1 MVPSSRPSLALLLPL
16 VAAVVAAA
24 IVWGGVMLAKQER
37 IERLPRSG
45 ASVERFASELQEKI
59 TALESQY
66 ERHLARICRTDL
78 NHFFGVQDAIDGV
91 VGVRQLSTLNPE
103 GKIDL
108 HLPASDLET
117 IPALPIP
124 VMDPRERPPGRE
136 VVAEVGGF
144 DLFGGGE
151 GESGW
156 ITTPQGRF
164 YHQRVSIRR
173 VILLL
178 VDPAPVEA
186 SVVQTL
192 APWIEEQLA
201 GSAKDGTVD
210 RVRLHDQ
217 SVATTGE
224 PDKTT
229 PPDAVHTLATRFGGW
244 QVQSW
249 DGRRTL
255 VTYRRDL
262 LALAVALALL
272 VLLAGVVAGFTVR
285 RALRLAE
292 QRVSFVNRVSHE
304 LKTPLTNILLNA
316 DLAADGADARGR
328 QRLARVQE
336 ETRRLARL
344 IDNVLAFSRRDSTP
358 LTAPTALA
366 LRPLVDEVA
375 ETFTPS
381 LKRRGVEIVVNGGE
395 ATHVLADPD
404 SLRQILGN
412 LLSNIEKY
420 AAAGGLADITLAETC
435 EDITM
440 LVKDHGPGI
449 PTREHERIFL
459 PFHRLDDRPSEGV
472 TGTGLGLAIAR
483 DLATAMGG
491 SLRLVPQ
498 DGPGASFE
506 LRLPAAASANV
517 ITFPDSRAS

>member
-1 MVPSSRPSLALLLPL
+1 MAPSSRPSLALLLPL

-24 IVWGGVMLAKQER
+24 IVWGGVLLAKQER

-45 ASVERFASELQEKI
+45 AAVETFAGELQERI

-78 NHFFGVQDAIDGV
+78 DHFFGVQDAIDGV

-108 HLPASDLET
+108 HLAASDVKT

-124 VMDPRERPPGRE
+124 VIDARERPPGRD
-136 VVAEVGGF
+136 VIAEVGEF

-156 ITTPQGRF
+156 IEKPEGLF
-164 YHQRVSIRR
+164 FFQRVSIRR
-173 VILLL
+173 VVLIL
-178 VDPAPVEA
+178 VDPRLVEETMA
-186 SVVQTL
+186 MTL
-192 APWIEEQLA
+192 TPWIEESLSASSIAGKDQILLRDQVLA
-201 GSAKDGTVD
+201 SADD
-210 RVRLHDQ
+210 PNQ
-217 SVATTGE
+217 
-224 PDKTT
+224 T
-229 PPDAVHTLATRFGGW
+229 PADAVRTLATRFGPW

-249 DGRRTL
+249 DGRRTV
-255 VTYRRDL
+255 VTYHLDR
-262 LALAVALALL
+262 LALAAALALL
-272 VLLAGVVAGFTVR
+272 VLLAGAVAGFTVR

-344 IDNVLAFSRRDSTP
+344 IDNVLAFSRRDTTP
-358 LTAPTALA
+358 LPAPAPLA
-366 LRPLVDEVA
+366 LRPLLDEVA

-381 LKRRGVEIVVNGGE
+381 LKRRGVEIAVKGVE
-395 ATHVLADPD
+395 SSHVLADAD

-420 AAAGGLADITLAETC
+420 AAAGGLADINLAETD
-435 EDITM
+435 EVVIL
-440 LVKDHGPGI
+440 LVKDRGPGI

-483 DLATAMGG
+483 DLAIAMGG

-498 DGPGASFE
+498 DGPGATFE
-506 LRLPAAASANV
+506 LRLPAATAAKV

>member
-1 MVPSSRPSLALLLPL
+1 MAPSSRPSPALLLPL
-16 VAAVVAAA
+16 VAAGVAAA

-37 IERLPRSG
+37 IERLPRTD
-45 ASVERFASELQEKI
+45 AAVETFADELQEKI
-59 TALESQY
+59 TALESRY

-91 VGVRQLSTLNPE
+91 VGVRQLSTLDPE
-103 GKIDL
+103 GRIDL
-108 HLPASDLET
+108 HLPASDVEAV
-117 IPALPIP
+117 PALPIP
-124 VMDPRERPPGRE
+124 VIDPRERPPGRE
-136 VVAEVGGF
+136 IVAEVGGF

-173 VILLL
+173 VVLLL

-186 SVVQTL
+186 SVLQTL

-201 GSAKDGTVD
+201 GSAKDGAVD

-217 SVATTGE
+217 SVAATGE
-224 PDKTT
+224 PDKST
-229 PPDAVHTLATRFGGW
+229 PSDAVRTLATRFGGW

-249 DGRRTL
+249 DGRRTA
-255 VTYRRDL
+255 VTYRRDR
-262 LALAVALALL
+262 LALAAALAVL

-328 QRLARVQE
+328 QRLALVRE

-358 LTAPTALA
+358 APLSAPLS
-366 LRPLVDEVA
+366 LRPLVDDVA
-375 ETFTPS
+375 ETFAPS
-381 LKRRGVEIVVNGGE
+381 LKRRGVEIVVKGGE
-395 ATHVLADPD
+395 TTYALADAD

-420 AAAGGLADITLAETC
+420 AAAGGLADITLAEDDETV
-435 EDITM
+435 IL
-440 LVKDHGPGI
+440 LVKDRGPGI
-449 PTREHERIFL
+449 PAREHERIFL

-483 DLATAMGG
+483 DLATSMGG
-491 SLRLVPQ
+491 SLRLVTQ
-498 DGPGASFE
+498 NGPGATFE
-506 LRLPAAASANV
+506 LRLTAAATAKV
-517 ITFPDSRAS
+517 IPFSDSLAS

>member
-1 MVPSSRPSLALLLPL
+1 MSPIRSRLPL
-16 VAAVVAAA
+16 LIPLFAVAIAAA
-24 IVWGGVMLAKQER
+24 IVWGGLVIAKQER
-37 IERLPRSG
+37 
-45 ASVERFASELQEKI
+45 VERIPRENAAVHAFAGELQNRI
-59 TALESQY
+59 ADLELQY

-108 HLPASDLET
+108 HLPASDVEA

-124 VMDPRERPPGRE
+124 VIDPRERPPGRG
-136 VVAEVGGF
+136 VFAEVGDA

-156 ITTPQGRF
+156 IERPGGLFF
-164 YHQRVSIRR
+164 YQRVSIRR
-173 VILLL
+173 VVLLL
-178 VDPAPVEA
+178 VDPSLVEEIMA
-186 SVVQTL
+186 QTL
-192 APWIEEQLA
+192 GPWIEENLPGTTVA
-201 GSAKDGTVD
+201 GADQILLRD
-210 RVRLHDQ
+210 RVLA
-217 SVATTGE
+217 SVGD
-224 PDKTT
+224 PDTT
-229 PPDAVHTLATRFGGW
+229 PADAVRTLATRFGPW
-244 QVQSW
+244 QVRSW
-249 DGRRTL
+249 EARRKI

-262 LALAVALALL
+262 LAGAAGLALL
-272 VLLAGVVAGFTVR
+272 ILLTGAIATLTLH

-328 QRLARVQE
+328 RRLARVQE

-358 LTAPTALA
+358 LPAPAPLA
-366 LRPLVDEVA
+366 LRPLIDEVA
-375 ETFTPS
+375 ETFSPS
-381 LKRRGVEIVVNGGE
+381 LKRRGVEIVVTGGE
-395 ATHVLADPD
+395 STRALADPD

-420 AAAGGLADITLAETC
+420 AGTGGLADITIAEDD
-435 EDITM
+435 EAVIL
-440 LVKDHGPGI
+440 LVKDRGPGI
-449 PTREHERIFL
+449 PAREHERIFL
-459 PFHRLDDRPSEGV
+459 PFHRLDDRTSEGV

-491 SLRLVPQ
+491 NLRLIPQ
-498 DGPGASFE
+498 DGPGAKFE
-506 LRLPAAASANV
+506 LRLPAVATAKV

>member
-1 MVPSSRPSLALLLPL
+1 MSPSRFRLFLLLPL
-16 VAAVVAAA
+16 VAAAVATAV
-24 IVWGGVMLAKQER
+24 VWGGLVIARQER
-37 IERLPRSG
+37 
-45 ASVERFASELQEKI
+45 VERVPRENAAVGAFANELQSRV
-59 TALESQY
+59 ASLEAQY

-91 VGVRQLSTLNPE
+91 IGVRQLSTLNPE

-108 HLPASDLET
+108 HLPASDVDT
-117 IPALPIP
+117 IATLPVP
-124 VMDPRERPPGRE
+124 VIDPREGPPGRE
-136 VVAEVGGF
+136 VFAEVGGA

-156 ITTPQGRF
+156 IDTPEGLF
-164 YHQRVSIRR
+164 FFQRVSIRR
-173 VILLL
+173 IVLLL
-178 VDPAPVEA
+178 IDPRLVGETMATTLGPWTAANLTSPTGTGADQVLLREQVLA
-186 SVVQTL
+186 SV
-192 APWIEEQLA
+192 
-201 GSAKDGTVD
+201 GNS
-210 RVRLHDQ
+210 
-217 SVATTGE
+217 
-224 PDKTT
+224 DKTPADNT
-229 PPDAVHTLATRFGGW
+229 RTLATRFGPW
-244 QVQSW
+244 QVRSW
-249 DGRRTL
+249 DTRTTI

-262 LALAVALALL
+262 LAGAAGLALL
-272 VLLAGVVAGFTVR
+272 VLLAGTTITITLH

-358 LTAPTALA
+358 LPASAPLA

-375 ETFTPS
+375 ETFSPS
-381 LKRRGVEIVVNGGE
+381 LKRRGVVIVVTGGE
-395 ATHVLADPD
+395 STRALADPD

-420 AAAGGLADITLAETC
+420 AAAGGLADITIV
-435 EDITM
+435 EDDESVIL
-440 LVKDHGPGI
+440 LVKDLGPGI
-449 PTREHERIFL
+449 PAREQERIFL
-459 PFHRLDDRPSEGV
+459 PFHRLDDRTSEGV

-483 DLATAMGG
+483 DLATALGG

-498 DGPGASFE
+498 GGTGATFE
-506 LRLPAAASANV
+506 LRLPAAAKAKV

>member
-1 MVPSSRPSLALLLPL
+1 MAPSSRPSLALLLPL
-16 VAAVVAAA
+16 VAAGIAAA
-24 IVWGGVMLAKQER
+24 IVWGGVLLAKQER
-37 IERLPRSG
+37 IERLPRTD
-45 ASVERFASELQEKI
+45 AAVETFAGELQEKI

-91 VGVRQLSTLNPE
+91 VGVRQLSTLNPD

-108 HLPASDLET
+108 HLPASDVET

-124 VMDPRERPPGRE
+124 VIDPRERPPGRE
-136 VVAEVGGF
+136 IVAEVGGF

-173 VILLL
+173 VVLLL

-186 SVVQTL
+186 SMTETL
-192 APWIEEQLA
+192 APWIEEQLTSIEA
-201 GSAKDGTVD
+201 HGATD
-210 RVRLHDQ
+210 RVILHDQ
-217 SVATTGE
+217 SVASGGE
-224 PDKTT
+224 PDKSTF
-229 PPDAVHTLATRFGGW
+229 PDSVRTLATRFGGW
-244 QVQSW
+244 QVESW
-249 DGRRTL
+249 DGRRTV
-255 VTYRRDL
+255 VTYRRDR
-262 LALAVALALL
+262 LALAAALALL

-344 IDNVLAFSRRDSTP
+344 IDNVLAFSRRDSTTVP
-358 LTAPTALA
+358 ASAPIAV
-366 LRPLVDEVA
+366 RSLVEEVA
-375 ETFTPS
+375 ETFAPS
-381 LKRRGVEIVVNGGE
+381 LKRRGVGIVIHGGDS
-395 ATHVLADPD
+395 THVLADAD
-404 SLRQILGN
+404 SLRQVLGN

-420 AAAGGLADITLAETC
+420 AASGGLADLTISEDDGLMTL
-435 EDITM
+435 
-440 LVKDHGPGI
+440 LVKDLGPGI

-483 DLATAMGG
+483 DLAVAMGG

-498 DGPGASFE
+498 EGSGATFE
-506 LRLPAAASANV
+506 LRLPAAASAKV
-517 ITFPDSRAS
+517 IPFSDSLAS

>member
-1 MVPSSRPSLALLLPL
+1 MAPSSRPSPALLLPL
-16 VAAVVAAA
+16 VAAGGAAA

-37 IERLPRSG
+37 IERLPRTD
-45 ASVERFASELQEKI
+45 AAVETFADELQEKI

-91 VGVRQLSTLNPE
+91 VGVRQISTLDPE
-103 GKIDL
+103 GRIDL
-108 HLPASDLET
+108 HLPASDVEA
-117 IPALPIP
+117 IPALPVP
-124 VMDPRERPPGRE
+124 VIDPRERPPGRE
-136 VVAEVGGF
+136 VVAEIGGF

-173 VILLL
+173 VVLLL

-186 SVVQTL
+186 SVAKTL
-192 APWIEEQLA
+192 APWIGEQLG
-201 GSAKDGTVD
+201 GSATDGAVD
-210 RVRLHDQ
+210 RVRLRDQ
-217 SVATTGE
+217 SVAATGE

-229 PPDAVHTLATRFGGW
+229 PPDALRTLATRFGGW

-249 DGRRTL
+249 DGRRTV
-255 VTYRRDL
+255 VTYRRDR
-262 LALAVALALL
+262 LALAAALAVL
-272 VLLAGVVAGFTVR
+272 VLLAGVAAGFSVR
-285 RALRLAE
+285 RALRLAG

-328 QRLARVQE
+328 QRLARVRE

-344 IDNVLAFSRRDSTP
+344 IDNVLAFSRHDSTP
-358 LTAPTALA
+358 APLSAPLA
-366 LRPLVDEVA
+366 LPPLVEEVA
-375 ETFTPS
+375 ETFAPS
-381 LKRRGVEIVVNGGE
+381 LKRRGVGIVIHGGRS
-395 ATHVLADPD
+395 ARVLADAD

-420 AAAGGLADITLAETC
+420 AASGGLADITMAEDGGEVTL
-435 EDITM
+435 
-440 LVKDHGPGI
+440 LVKDLGPGI
-449 PTREHERIFL
+449 PAGEHERIFL
-459 PFHRLDDRPSEGV
+459 PFHRLDDRPSEGA

-483 DLATAMGG
+483 ELAVAMGG

-498 DGPGASFE
+498 DGPGATFE
-506 LRLPAAASANV
+506 LRLPAAASAKV
-517 ITFPDSRAS
+517 VPFSDSLAS

>member
-1 MVPSSRPSLALLLPL
+1 M
-16 VAAVVAAA
+16 
-24 IVWGGVMLAKQER
+24 QTR
-37 IERLPRSG
+37 I
-45 ASVERFASELQEKI
+45 ADQ
-59 TALESQY
+59 ESQY

-108 HLPASDLET
+108 HMPASDVET
-117 IPALPIP
+117 IAALPIP
-124 VMDPRERPPGRE
+124 VIDPRERPPGRE
-136 VVAEVGGF
+136 VFAEVGST

-156 ITTPQGRF
+156 IETPAGLFF
-164 YHQRVSIRR
+164 YQRVSIRR
-173 VILLL
+173 VVLLL
-178 VDPAPVEA
+178 VDPRLVEETMA
-186 SVVQTL
+186 TTI
-192 APWIEEQLA
+192 APWIAETLPPLYGTGADRILLREKVLA
-201 GSAKDGTVD
+201 STQG
-210 RVRLHDQ
+210 
-217 SVATTGE
+217 
-224 PDKTT
+224 PDKTSA
-229 PPDAVHTLATRFGGW
+229 DSVRTLATRFGPW

-249 DGRRTL
+249 DARKSV

-262 LALAVALALL
+262 LAGAAGLALL
-272 VLLAGVVAGFTVR
+272 VALAGAVATLALH

-344 IDNVLAFSRRDSTP
+344 IDNVLAFSCRDSTP
-358 LTAPTALA
+358 LPAPAPLA
-366 LRPLVDEVA
+366 LRPLIEEVA
-375 ETFTPS
+375 ETFAPS

-395 ATHVLADPD
+395 STRALADPD

-420 AAAGGLADITLAETC
+420 AAAGGLADITIAEQNETV
-435 EDITM
+435 IL
-440 LVKDHGPGI
+440 LVKDRGPGI

-459 PFHRLDDRPSEGV
+459 PFHRLDDRPSDGV

-498 DGPGASFE
+498 NGPGAHFE
-506 LRLPAAASANV
+506 LRLPAAAAAKV

>member
-1 MVPSSRPSLALLLPL
+1 MAPSSRPSLALLLPL
-16 VAAVVAAA
+16 VAATIAAA
-24 IVWGGVMLAKQER
+24 IGWGGVKLAKQER
-37 IERLPRSG
+37 IERLPSTD
-45 ASVERFASELQEKI
+45 AAVETFADELQEKI

-91 VGVRQLSTLNPE
+91 VGVRQLSTLNPD

-108 HLPASDLET
+108 HLPASEVEA

-124 VMDPRERPPGRE
+124 VIDPRERPPGRE
-136 VVAEVGGF
+136 IVAEVGSF

-156 ITTPQGRF
+156 ITTPLGRF

-173 VILLL
+173 VVLLL
-178 VDPAPVEA
+178 VDPAPVED
-186 SVVQTL
+186 SIVQTL
-192 APWIEEQLA
+192 APWIGEQLA
-201 GSAKDGTVD
+201 GSGTDGAVD
-210 RVRLHDQ
+210 RVLLHDRPIA
-217 SVATTGE
+217 STEE

-229 PPDAVHTLATRFGGW
+229 PPDAVRTLATRFGGW
-244 QVQSW
+244 QVRSW
-249 DGRRTL
+249 DGRRTV
-255 VTYRRDL
+255 VTYRRDRL
-262 LALAVALALL
+262 VLAAALALL
-272 VLLAGVVAGFTVR
+272 VLLAGVVSGLTVR

-344 IDNVLAFSRRDSTP
+344 IDNVLAFSRRDPSP
-358 LTAPTALA
+358 IPAPVSLA
-366 LRPLVDEVA
+366 LRPLVEEVA
-375 ETFTPS
+375 ETFAPS
-381 LKRRGVEIVVNGGE
+381 LKRRGVEITVSGGQS
-395 ATHVLADPD
+395 TNVLADAD

-420 AAAGGLADITLAETC
+420 SAAGGLASLAISEENDQATL
-435 EDITM
+435 
-440 LVKDHGPGI
+440 LVKDLGPGI
-449 PTREHERIFL
+449 PAREHERIFL

-472 TGTGLGLAIAR
+472 SGTGLGLAIAR
-483 DLATAMGG
+483 DLALAMGG
-491 SLRLVPQ
+491 GLRLVPQ
-498 DGPGASFE
+498 DGPGATFE
-506 LRLPAAASANV
+506 LRLAAAAAKV
-517 ITFPDSRAS
+517 IPFSDPLAS

>member
-1 MVPSSRPSLALLLPL
+1 MAPSSRPSLALLLPL
-16 VAAVVAAA
+16 VAAAVAAA

-37 IERLPRSG
+37 SERLPRTG
-45 ASVERFASELQEKI
+45 AAVETFADELQEKI

-66 ERHLARICRTDL
+66 ERHLAGICRTDL

-91 VGVRQLSTLNPE
+91 VGVRQLSTLDPE

-108 HLPASDLET
+108 HLPASDVES

-124 VMDPRERPPGRE
+124 VIDPRERPPGRE
-136 VVAEVGGF
+136 IVAEVGSF
-144 DLFGGGE
+144 DIFGGGE

-164 YHQRVSIRR
+164 YYQRVSIRR
-173 VILLL
+173 VVLLL

-192 APWIEEQLA
+192 APWIEDQLA
-201 GSAKDGTVD
+201 GSATEGAVD

-217 SVATTGE
+217 SVASAGE

-229 PPDAVHTLATRFGGW
+229 PPDAVRSLATRFGPW

-249 DGRRTL
+249 DGRWTV
-255 VTYRRDL
+255 VTYRRDR
-262 LALAVALALL
+262 LALAAALALL

-336 ETRRLARL
+336 ETRRLARF
-344 IDNVLAFSRRDSTP
+344 IDNVLAFSRRDANPVPAPAP
-358 LTAPTALA
+358 LAV
-366 LRPLVDEVA
+366 RPLVDEVA
-375 ETFTPS
+375 ETFAPS
-381 LKRRGVEIVVNGGE
+381 LQRRGVEIRVDGGE
-395 ATHVLADPD
+395 DTSVLADPD

-420 AAAGGLADITLAETC
+420 AASGGLADIIIS
-435 EDITM
+435 EDDGKIRL
-440 LVKDHGPGI
+440 LVKDLGPGI
-449 PTREHERIFL
+449 PARENERIFL

-472 TGTGLGLAIAR
+472 TGTGLGLAIAL
-483 DLATAMGG
+483 DLAMAMGG
-491 SLRLVPQ
+491 RLRLVPQ
-498 DGPGASFE
+498 DGPGATFE
-506 LRLPAAASANV
+506 LRLPAAATAKV
-517 ITFPDSRAS
+517 IPFSDSRAS